1 MMASAFWPRSIN
13 VKIQLPDKNYLN
25 FVSGTSSKALPSEL
39 HENHEGKDFP
49 ET

>member
-1 MMASAFWPRSIN
+1 MTTVFWPRNNNLIPE
-13 VKIQLPDKNYLN
+13 LPDKNYLN
-25 FVSGTSSKALPSEL
+25 FVGGTGSKILPSAL

>member
-1 MMASAFWPRSIN
+1 MASAFWLRNIN
-13 VKIQLPDKNYLN
+13 LKLKLPDKNYLN
-25 FVSGTSSKALPSEL
+25 FDGGTSSKTLPSEL